1 MKIFHFKLDTQK
13 YKLMYLRMRY
23 SIDKSDLEALEER
36 IRMEEFLIFC
46 QTGKF
51 PA

>member
-1 MKIFHFKLDTQK
+1 MNIFHFKLDTQK

-23 SIDKSDLEALEER
+23 SMNKAELTKLAEK

-51 PA
+51 PE